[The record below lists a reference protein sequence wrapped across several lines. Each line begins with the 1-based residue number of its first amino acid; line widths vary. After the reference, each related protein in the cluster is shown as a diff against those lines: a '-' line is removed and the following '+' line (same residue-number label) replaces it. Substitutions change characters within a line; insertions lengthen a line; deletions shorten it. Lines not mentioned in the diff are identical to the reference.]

1 MFTNYSYTLATL
13 VVICIL
19 WFVFVLALSDLK
31 EDTQE
36 VKLSLW
42 SKSLGIEFKMQ
53 QKNTFYILLCPDHID
68 TNNRNGTE
76 ENRRKK
82 INERHLLSIWDELV
96 I

>member
-53 QKNTFYILLCPDHID
+53 QKNTFYILVCPDHID

-82 INERHLLSIWDELV
+82 KSMKDIYWVYEMNW
-96 I
+96 

>member
-19 WFVFVLALSDLK
+19 WFVFVLALGDLK

-42 SKSLGIEFKMQ
+42 SKSLGIEFKNAT
-53 QKNTFYILLCPDHID
+53 KKHLYILVCPDHID

-82 INERHLLSIWDELV
+82 SMKDIYWVYEMNW
-96 I
+96 